1 MARQQS
7 GSQAAQRARPRRPVY
22 PGWSEAEDR
31 VVSRFARA
39 IVRGRY
45 PHVKQALPDCRRELA
60 PIAPGLQRTDVAIA
74 WRLLCRAYEFGLPR
88 WMHFWTDQER
98 RLLEPHALALAL
110 GKYPDAPT
118 AVRLVNRAFKQA
130 GLAVRHTDESVRD
143 EILERARALGRA
155 PRSGCFSPEE
165 VRVIARFSR
174 ALVRNEYRHG
184 TAAVADCHRALARA
198 GITRRR
204 SDRALALRI
213 NTGARALGWMLAPV
227 AWSASGARIVDRF
240 ARALVSGKYP
250 SIVAAARACRYA
262 LERAGQFGNRTDS
275 GLRAKLRKQ
284 ALDMRKAGFRPRWSA
299 EELRILD
306 RFARAI
312 IRGAYPTASAA
323 AEPCRRALERTG
335 LPVRARARAVEDKL
349 RHLVLGLRHKRHP

>member
-1 MARQQS
+1 VAKRQS
-7 GSQAAQRARPRRPVY
+7 GSRTAQRARPRRPVY

-74 WRLLCRAYEFGLPR
+74 WRLLCRAYDFGLPR

-98 RLLEPHALALAL
+98 RLLEPHALALAR

-118 AVRLVNRAFKQA
+118 AVRQVNRAFKQA

-143 EILERARALGRA
+143 EVLVRARALGRA
-155 PRSGCFSPEE
+155 PRSGCFSPGED
-165 VRVIARFSR
+165 RVIARFSR
-174 ALVRNEYRHG
+174 ALVRNEYPHG

-204 SDRALALRI
+204 SDRALAYRI
-213 NTGARALGWMLAPV
+213 NTGARAFGWIPKSA

-240 ARALVSGKYP
+240 ARALVSGRYP
-250 SIVAAARACRYA
+250 SIVAAARACGYA
-262 LERAGQFGNRTDS
+262 LERTGQLGNHTNC

-284 ALDMRKAGFRPRWSA
+284 ALDMRKAGFRPRWSV
-299 EELRILD
+299 EEHRILD

-323 AEPCRRALERTG
+323 AEPCRRALERAG
-335 LPVRARARAVEDKL
+335 LPGHARVRAVEDKL
-349 RHLVLGLRHKRHP
+349 RRLAFELRHKRQP